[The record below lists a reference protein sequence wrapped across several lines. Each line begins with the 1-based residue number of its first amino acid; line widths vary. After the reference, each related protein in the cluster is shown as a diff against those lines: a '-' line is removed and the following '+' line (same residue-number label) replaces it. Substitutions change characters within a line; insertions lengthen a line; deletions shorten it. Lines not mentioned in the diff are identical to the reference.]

1 LDVTEALSGYNPAA
15 LDIVEATPVI
25 VWLPLAILNVRLAV
39 PLPLTFVAFTT
50 TTVPLAKTLGIPL
63 MSPVV
68 TLILNPEGIVPL
80 ATKYLVGE
88 FVAVMFELSAMS
100 TVPLIVADVTKGTPP
115 VTVNVWTTSEAGLKL
130 ALPLWL
136 TVSKAVPAPTKVTTP
151 LADTVATPVFEL
163 AKLSARLELVVA
175 FNE

>member
-1 LDVTEALSGYNPAA
+1 
-15 LDIVEATPVI
+15 
-25 VWLPLAILNVRLAV
+25 
-39 PLPLTFVAFTT
+39 
-50 TTVPLAKTLGIPL
+50 

-175 FNE
+175 FKE